1 MGSVDTRGV
10 KRASVESGDVAPDF
24 DLPALIA
31 GVKKRFRLSDER
43 GRKNV
48 VLAFYPFN
56 WETASEQQFSRY
68 QVERGTMQSLNT
80 ETVGICVDSIM
91 NTTVWEREIGPF
103 DFPLCSDFWPH
114 GEVAEK
120 YGVLQLNGPLAGAA
134 SRVIFVIDKQGVIIL
149 RKSYR
154 RDEVPDAEEILEALR
169 GLEQ

>member
-1 MGSVDTRGV
+1 
-10 KRASVESGDVAPDF
+10 
-24 DLPALIA
+24 
-31 GVKKRFRLSDER
+31 
-43 GRKNV
+43 
-48 VLAFYPFN
+48 
-56 WETASEQQFSRY
+56 
-68 QVERGTMQSLNT
+68 
-80 ETVGICVDSIM
+80 M